1 MRILRQIGSLGF
13 VLGLF
18 TVVFVG
24 IPWYVWVADDPV
36 IPLWLRIAVFCLL
49 GGILVVLLT
58 VAIEQR
64 KTKTSAEVPLP
75 AESDRTVLLL
85 NSAELPSR
93 EITDVLGL
101 VQGHTVFAIWL
112 GKDLSA
118 IVRLILGG
126 ELTEYTEMM
135 GRAREAATNRMTAQ
149 AAKMGADAVI
159 NVRYMTTSVVG
170 SAAELL
176 AYGTAVKLSDG
187 KRGKVQLLKE

>member
-1 MRILRQIGSLGF
+1 MRMVRHVGSAAF

-18 TVVFVG
+18 VAVFGGV
-24 IPWYVWVADDPV
+24 PWHVMAAEDPEV
-36 IPLWLRIAVFCLL
+36 PWWLRIAVFCLL
-49 GGILVVLLT
+49 GGILVVLAT
-58 VAIEQR
+58 VALEQG
-64 KTKTSAEVPLP
+64 KGKPTKGEAAPSGSDSAMLMM
-75 AESDRTVLLL
+75 S
-85 NSAELPSR
+85 SAAPPSR
-93 EITDVLGL
+93 EVTEVLGL

-135 GRAREAATNRMTAQ
+135 GKARDTAADRMTAQ
-149 AAKMGADAVI
+149 AAEMGADAII

-176 AYGTAVKLSDG
+176 VYGTAVKLS
-187 KRGKVQLLKE
+187 E

>member
-1 MRILRQIGSLGF
+1 MKIFRQIGSLAF

-18 TVVFVG
+18 TAVFVG
-24 IPWYVWVADDPV
+24 VPWYVMVAEDPV
-36 IPLWLRIAVFCLL
+36 VPWWLRIAVFSLL
-49 GGILVVLLT
+49 GGILAVLATLAT
-58 VAIEQR
+58 EQR
-64 KTKTSAEVPLP
+64 THKTSVKESLAT
-75 AESDRTVLLL
+75 ESDRTVLLL
-85 NSAELPSR
+85 NSDKVPGR
-93 EITDVLGL
+93 QVTDVLGL

-135 GRAREAATNRMTAQ
+135 GSARLTATERMTAM
-149 AAKMGADAVI
+149 AAEMGAHAVI

-176 AYGTAVKLSDG
+176 VYGTAVKLS
-187 KRGKVQLLKE
+187 

>member
-1 MRILRQIGSLGF
+1 MKTVRQIGSLAF

-18 TVVFVG
+18 VAVFGG
-24 IPWYVWVADDPV
+24 IPWHVLVADDPAM
-36 IPLWLRIAVFCLL
+36 PWWLRAAVFCLL

-58 VAIEQR
+58 VALEQR
-64 KTKTSAEVPLP
+64 KWKGPTEVALTTD
-75 AESDRTVLLL
+75 SDTTVLLL
-85 NSAELPSR
+85 NSDAVPGR
-93 EITDVLGL
+93 ETRQSLGL

-135 GRAREAATNRMTAQ
+135 GRARTVATNRMIAQ
-149 AAKMGADAVI
+149 AATLGADAII

-176 AYGTAVKLSDG
+176 VYGTAVKLTA
-187 KRGKVQLLKE
+187 

>member
-1 MRILRQIGSLGF
+1 MKIVRQIGSLAF

-18 TVVFVG
+18 TAVFAG
-24 IPWYVWVADDPV
+24 MPWYVMVADDPV
-36 IPLWLRIAVFCLL
+36 VPWWLRIAVFCLL
-49 GGILVVLLT
+49 GGILVVLVTL
-58 VAIEQR
+58 ALEQR
-64 KTKTSAEVPLP
+64 AHKASVEEPLA

-85 NSAELPSR
+85 NSDVLPGR
-93 EITDVLGL
+93 EITEILGL

-135 GRAREAATNRMTAQ
+135 GSARSTATERMTAM
-149 AAKMGADAVI
+149 AAEMGADAII

-176 AYGTAVKLSDG
+176 AYGTAVKLS
-187 KRGKVQLLKE
+187 E